1 MFNFIYEGIGWLLGQ
16 IYNFTNHYGL
26 SIILLTIIIKVLLI
40 PLTQAQTK
48 SQKSMNEIQP
58 KIQEINKKY
67 KNDKEKQTEETL
79 KLYKEYNVNPM
90 AGCLPMLIQF
100 PIIIALFGV
109 LRDPLKYV
117 FNNDSSL
124 ATQATTQAFLWIKDF
139 SVPDTMAAF
148 FSNLSWADKLPGILP
163 ILAAILTYL
172 QFKTMSNKTQAS
184 SSGAAGGMMKNMQVI
199 FPLMI
204 LYFGVNMAAGVTLY
218 WVISTGFQIVQQMIM
233 QSNSTAKEA

>member
-1 MFNFIYEGIGWLLGQ
+1 MFNFIYESIGWLLGQ

-26 SIILLTIIIKVLLI
+26 SIILLTLIIKILLI

-117 FNNDSSL
+117 FNNDSGL
-124 ATQATTQAFLWIKDF
+124 AREATTQAFLWIKDF

-163 ILAAILTYL
+163 ISAAILTYL
-172 QFKTMSNKTQAS
+172 QFKTMNNKTQKS
-184 SSGAAGGMMKNMQVI
+184 NDMAGGMMKNMQI
-199 FPLMI
+199 MFPLMI

-218 WVISTGFQIVQQMIM
+218 WVVSTSFQIVQQLVM
-233 QSNSTAKEA
+233 QSNNKTKEA